1 MTGVSRLNQWLLCLV
16 MTLAATAAFPTLAQ
30 SRVKARFEPRI
41 PDIPGYITLKCDFHT
56 HTVFSDGRV
65 WPDIRIEEAWRDGLD
80 AIAISD
86 HIEYTP
92 HEDDVRRDHDR
103 SVEIARPMAEQ
114 LGIILVKAVEITKKV
129 PPGHFNALFIDNA
142 ALVEQEDYLES
153 IGRAVDQGA
162 FVFWN
167 HPSYKQ
173 KDRKSIWHPEHTKLL
188 EKGWLHGIEVVNGR
202 TYYPKAQQWCLEK
215 GLTFL
220 GTSDVHSLIN
230 FDFDPHVQ
238 AGDFRPMTLVFAEE
252 KSEQAIKE
260 ALFARRTAVFSEGN
274 LYGESIYLRPIFETA
289 VELVNPEVTI
299 TGKGGAVLQISN
311 RSDIPFRLQADG
323 EVAELNFPNAVT
335 LVPGATVQLR
345 ISGKSTETTGRK
357 KISLPYRALNLV
369 PAPGK
374 SQPVRFELDV
384 TFKKP

>member
-1 MTGVSRLNQWLLCLV
+1 MNGARKFHPLLLCSMLALV
-16 MTLAATAAFPTLAQ
+16 AGTVFPNQALC
-30 SRVKARFEPRI
+30 RVKARFEPRI
-41 PDIPGYITLKCDFHT
+41 PDIPGYVTLKCDFHT

-92 HEDDVRRDHDR
+92 HQDDVRRDHDR
-103 SVEIARPMAEQ
+103 SVEIARPLAEK
-114 LGIILVKAVEITKKV
+114 LGIILIKAVEITKQV
-129 PPGHFNALFIDNA
+129 PPGHFNALFLKNSAI
-142 ALVEQEDYLES
+142 VEHEDYLES

-162 FVFWN
+162 FIFWN
-167 HPSYKQ
+167 HPPFRQ
-173 KDRKSIWHPEHTKLL
+173 KGNQSIWHPEHTRLL

-202 TYYPKAQQWCLEK
+202 DYYPEAQQWCLEK

-220 GTSDVHSLIN
+220 GTSDVHSLI
-230 FDFDPHVQ
+230 DFDYDPHAQ

-252 KSEQAIKE
+252 KTESALKE
-260 ALFARRTAVFSEGN
+260 ALFARRTAAFLEGN
-274 LYGESIYLRPIFETA
+274 IYGESIYLRPIFETA
-289 VELVNPEVTI
+289 VKLVNHQVTI
-299 TGKGGAVLQISN
+299 TGKGGAVVQVRN
-311 RSDIPFRLQADG
+311 RSDIPFRLEADG
-323 EVAELNFPNAVT
+323 EVAELNFPDSVT
-335 LVPGATVQLR
+335 LVPGAIVQLGV
-345 ISGKSTETTGRK
+345 SGKSVETEGRK
-357 KISLPYRALNLV
+357 TISLPYRALNLV